1 MFQIEDGIEIPALT
15 RNTEP
20 KYPFK
25 QMKVGQSFF
34 VPCTEENAKKVRNSI
49 SSSARSAKVRHVTR
63 IAEGGLRVWR
73 VADKPVEN
81 GEADNL

>member
-1 MFQIEDGIEIPALT
+1 MFQIEKGIEIPVLT

-25 QMKVGQSFF
+25 SMEIGDSFF
-34 VPCTEENAKKVRNSI
+34 VPCTEDDAKKVRNSI
-49 SSSARSAKVRHVTR
+49 SSSARSAKVKHVTR

-73 VADKPVEN
+73 VADKVEN
-81 GEADNL
+81 GEAEL

>member
-1 MFQIEDGIEIPALT
+1 MFQIEKGIEIPART

-25 QMKVGQSFF
+25 QMAVGDSFF
-34 VPCTEENAKKVRNSI
+34 VPCTEEDSKKVRNSI
-49 SSSARSAKVRHVTR
+49 SSSAWSAKVKHVTR

-73 VADKPVEN
+73 VADKVEN

>member
-15 RNTEP
+15 RHNTEA

-34 VPCTEENAKKVRNSI
+34 VPCTEENAKKVRTSI

-73 VADKPVEN
+73 VAPKE
-81 GEADNL
+81 EAESL